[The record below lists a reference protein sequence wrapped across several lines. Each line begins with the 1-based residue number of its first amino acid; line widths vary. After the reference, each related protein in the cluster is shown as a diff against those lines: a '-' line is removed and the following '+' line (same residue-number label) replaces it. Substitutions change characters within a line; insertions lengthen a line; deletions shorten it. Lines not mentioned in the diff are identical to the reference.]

1 MKRKCAD
8 NLFITIVNILMAKI
22 LCSKGPTFSKK
33 KIFWNRNY
41 LVFSKSTH
49 HVLSSYKLRYFFL
62 NFVQGFTQDESRL
75 QIAHYYTVHKYTS
88 CPKYMY
94 LQNSMEFRARVLE
107 FISLLNIQPYF

>member
-1 MKRKCAD
+1 MLKRA
-8 NLFITIVNILMAKI
+8 NILKNI
-22 LCSKGPTFSKK
+22 LESELSGIFQIYTSCSKFLQIK
-33 KIFWNRNY
+33 
-41 LVFSKSTH
+41 VF
-49 HVLSSYKLRYFFL
+49 FF

>member
-1 MKRKCAD
+1 MLKRA
-8 NLFITIVNILMAKI
+8 NILKKKNI
-22 LCSKGPTFSKK
+22 LESELSGIFQIYTSCSKFLQIK
-33 KIFWNRNY
+33 
-41 LVFSKSTH
+41 VF
-49 HVLSSYKLRYFFL
+49 FFL

>member
-1 MKRKCAD
+1 MRRQSVHYYSQYINGQNSMLKRA
-8 NLFITIVNILMAKI
+8 NIL
-22 LCSKGPTFSKK
+22 KK

-49 HVLSSYKLRYFFL
+49 RVLSSYKLRGFFL

>member
-1 MKRKCAD
+1 MLKRA
-8 NLFITIVNILMAKI
+8 NILKKKNI
-22 LCSKGPTFSKK
+22 LESELSGIFQIYTSCSKFLQIKG
-33 KIFWNRNY
+33 
-41 LVFSKSTH
+41 
-49 HVLSSYKLRYFFL
+49 FFFF

-88 CPKYMY
+88 NPKYMY

>member
-1 MKRKCAD
+1 MRD

-22 LCSKGPTFSKK
+22 YAQKGQHSKK

-49 HVLSSYKLRYFFL
+49 RVLSSYKLRGFFL
-62 NFVQGFTQDESRL
+62 NFVRGFTQDESRL

-94 LQNSMEFRARVLE
+94 LQNSMEFRARVLK
-107 FISLLNIQPYF
+107 FISLLDIQPYF